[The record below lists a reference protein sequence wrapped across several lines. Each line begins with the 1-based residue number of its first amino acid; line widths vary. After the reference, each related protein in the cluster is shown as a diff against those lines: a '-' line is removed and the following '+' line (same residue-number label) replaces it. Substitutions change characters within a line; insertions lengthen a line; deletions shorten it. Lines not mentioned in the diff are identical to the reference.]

1 MPKRFDPNEE
11 DDNKLDVVKNAKKL
25 GLSQDPIPFSYKGGA
40 DGREKQRR
48 TANKWDDLNPSGV
61 NGLYMFSM
69 VQPRDNSINS
79 VNIEEKSNEFLSVLH
94 KRLGYTKPEQ
104 MTKILNAYE
113 NNKRKYTILDDA
125 AQARVKTLEAAET

>member
-1 MPKRFDPNEE
+1 M
-11 DDNKLDVVKNAKKL
+11 
-25 GLSQDPIPFSYKGGA
+25 
-40 DGREKQRR
+40 
-48 TANKWDDLNPSGV
+48 
-61 NGLYMFSM
+61 
-69 VQPRDNSINS
+69 
-79 VNIEEKSNEFLSVLH
+79 NIEEKSNEFLSVLH